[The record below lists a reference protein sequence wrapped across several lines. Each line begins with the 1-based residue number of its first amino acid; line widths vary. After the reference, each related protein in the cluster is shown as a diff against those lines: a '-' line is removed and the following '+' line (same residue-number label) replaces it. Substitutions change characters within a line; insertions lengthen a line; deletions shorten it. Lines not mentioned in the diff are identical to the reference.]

1 MNGSQI
7 LSRLLVPGHYRT
19 PIVYTMRFDEDL
31 AGMLWEFGAAV
42 NGVRANEAVSSTSF
56 DTLSG

>member
-42 NGVRANEAVSSTSF
+42 NDVGVNEAVSSF
-56 DTLSG
+56 KYFF